1 MKKIITILSS
11 ALILAGTACGA
22 DSNLSFDGS
31 GRNDRFTKASGNSKV
46 LVAYYSDTETT
57 KAVAEKVASYLNADL
72 LEIESANPYSRA
84 DVNWRNR
91 ESRVFREHDIIFG
104 TKGNGQ
110 ATVEDFQRASSQVS
124 TRVDS
129 DSVIDLS
136 GYDTVFVGYPIWWGI
151 AAWPVNGF
159 VTQNNL
165 EGKTI
170 VPFATSMSSPL
181 GRSDTL
187 LRDIAGRKGNW
198 LSGHRF
204 GTSASVSEVR
214 SWVDTLKIK

>member
-11 ALILAGTACGA
+11 ALILAGTACAA
-22 DSNLSFDGS
+22 DSNVSS
-31 GRNDRFTKASGNSKV
+31 RNSERNTNLKGNTKV
-46 LVAYYSDTETT
+46 LVAYYSDTGTT
-57 KAVAEKVASYLNADL
+57 KAVAEKIASYLNADL
-72 LEIESANPYSRA
+72 LEIESESPYSSA

-110 ATVEDFQRASSQVS
+110 ATVEDFQRTSSQFS

-136 GYDTVFVGYPIWWGI
+136 CYDTVFVGYPIWWGI

-170 VPFATSMSSPL
+170 VPFATSMSSAL

-187 LRDIAGRKGNW
+187 LREIAGGKGNW
-198 LSGHRF
+198 LPGHRF

-214 SWVDTLKIK
+214 SWVDTLEIK

>member
-1 MKKIITILSS
+1 MKKFITILSS
-11 ALILAGTACGA
+11 ALILAGTACAA
-22 DSNLSFDGS
+22 DSNVSS
-31 GRNDRFTKASGNSKV
+31 RSNGRNTNLKGNTKV
-46 LVAYYSDTETT
+46 LVAYYSDTGTT
-57 KAVAEKVASYLNADL
+57 KAVAEKIASYLNADL
-72 LEIESANPYSRA
+72 LEIESESPYSSA

-165 EGKTI
+165 EGKKI
-170 VPFATSMSSPL
+170 VPFATSISSGL

-187 LRDIAGRKGNW
+187 LRDIAGGKGNW
-198 LSGHRF
+198 LPGHRF
-204 GTSASVSEVR
+204 GTSASISEVR
-214 SWVDTLKIK
+214 SWVDTLEIK

>member
-11 ALILAGTACGA
+11 ALILAGTACSA

-46 LVAYYSDTETT
+46 LVAYYSDTGTT

-198 LSGHRF
+198 LPGHRF

>member
-11 ALILAGTACGA
+11 ALILAGTACAA
-22 DSNLSFDGS
+22 DSNVSS
-31 GRNDRFTKASGNSKV
+31 RSSERNTNQKGNTKV
-46 LVAYYSDTETT
+46 LVAYYSDTGTT
-57 KAVAEKVASYLNADL
+57 KAVAEKIASYLNADL
-72 LEIESANPYSRA
+72 LEIESETPYSSA

-110 ATVEDFQRASSQVS
+110 ATAEDFQRTSSQVS

-170 VPFATSMSSPL
+170 VPFATSMSSAL

-187 LRDIAGRKGNW
+187 LREIAGGKGNW
-198 LSGHRF
+198 LPGHRF

-214 SWVDTLKIK
+214 SLVDTSEIK

>member
-11 ALILAGTACGA
+11 ALILAGTACAA
-22 DSNLSFDGS
+22 DLNVSSRSSERNTNL
-31 GRNDRFTKASGNSKV
+31 KGNTKV
-46 LVAYYSDTETT
+46 LVAYYSDTGTT
-57 KAVAEKVASYLNADL
+57 KAVAEKIASYLNADL
-72 LEIESANPYSRA
+72 LEIESETPYSSA

-110 ATVEDFQRASSQVS
+110 ATVEDFQRTSSQVS

-170 VPFATSMSSPL
+170 VPFATSMSSAL

-187 LRDIAGRKGNW
+187 LREIAGGKGNW
-198 LSGHRF
+198 LPGHRF

>member
-11 ALILAGTACGA
+11 ALILAGTAYSA

-181 GRSDTL
+181 GQSDTL

-198 LSGHRF
+198 LPGHRF